1 MKKKLQGLAMKNP
14 TKGKF
19 QRLRIVFL
27 LCFSSLIFS
36 AYGGTGAELKACLKS
51 ANNGGVSVGSGLP
64 GDPSIPEKSSGYKLG
79 KKVVTSATFMVV
91 TANPR
96 ATKAGCEV
104 LSAGG
109 TAADAAVAV
118 QMVLG
123 LVEPQSAGLGG
134 GAFTLYYKASSKQ
147 VLSYDGR
154 ETAPAAATE
163 NYLRHISDTNQTNP
177 QPALSSSFGSTRAS
191 GR

>member
-27 LCFSSLIFS
+27 LCFSSLFFS
-36 AYGGTGAELKACLKS
+36 AYGGTGAELKACLQNS
-51 ANNGGVSVGSGLP
+51 NNGGVSVGSGLP

-79 KKVVTSATFMVV
+79 KKVVTSATFMAV

-96 ATKAGCEV
+96 ATQAGCEV

-109 TAADAAVAV
+109 TAADAAVA
-118 QMVLG
+118 
-123 LVEPQSAGLGG
+123 
-134 GAFTLYYKASSKQ
+134 
-147 VLSYDGR
+147 
-154 ETAPAAATE
+154 
-163 NYLRHISDTNQTNP
+163 
-177 QPALSSSFGSTRAS
+177 
-191 GR
+191 

>member
-1 MKKKLQGLAMKNP
+1 MKNP

-27 LCFSSLIFS
+27 LCFSSLFFS
-36 AYGGTGAELKACLKS
+36 VYGGTDAALKACLQNS
-51 ANNGGVSVGSGLP
+51 NNGGISVGSGLP

-79 KKVVTSATFMVV
+79 NKVVTSATFMAV

-96 ATKAGCEV
+96 ATLAGCEV

-134 GAFTLYYKASSKQ
+134 GAFTLYYKASTKQ

-177 QPALSSSFGSTRAS
+177 LPTLSSSF
-191 GR
+191 

>member
-64 GDPSIPEKSSGYKLG
+64 GDPLIPEKSSGYKLG

-134 GAFTLYYKASSKQ
+134 GGFTLYYKASSKQ